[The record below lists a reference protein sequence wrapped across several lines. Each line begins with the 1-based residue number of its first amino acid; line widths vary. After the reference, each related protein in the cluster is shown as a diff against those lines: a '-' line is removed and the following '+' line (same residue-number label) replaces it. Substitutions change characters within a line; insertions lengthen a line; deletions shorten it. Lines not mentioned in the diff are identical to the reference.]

1 MMGRN
6 RDRANSKDM
15 SDRQLVHT
23 CLLGEV
29 DEFRKIVDKYKGKVM
44 ALAMSVLG
52 NREDAEDA
60 CQNTFIHVYRH
71 LDKFDMEKSFRPW
84 LYAILFNQCRDQL
97 RKRQRF
103 FRFFKKVKTES
114 LSSPRSPA
122 ADHPSGRFL
131 SKQTFKDLT
140 PKERTTLFLWALEGY
155 TSEEIG
161 NVLRCSASTAR
172 VHLFNA
178 RKKIKAILEKEHVS
192 L

>member
-1 MMGRN
+1 MGRN
-6 RDRANSKDM
+6 RNRNTSKDM
-15 SDRQLVHT
+15 NDRQLVHT
-23 CLLGEV
+23 CLLGDV

-44 ALAMSVLG
+44 ALAMNFLN

-60 CQNTFIHVYRH
+60 CQNTFIHAYCH
-71 LDKFDMEKSFRPW
+71 LDKFDVEKSFHSW
-84 LYAILFNQCRDQL
+84 LFAILFNQCRDQL

-103 FRFFKKVKTES
+103 FRFFKKEKTES
-114 LSSPRSPA
+114 ISSPRLPA
-122 ADHPSGRFL
+122 TNHPSGRYL
-131 SKQTFKDLT
+131 PEQALKDLT

-161 NVLRCSASTAR
+161 SVLRCSASTAR

-178 RKKIKAILEKEHVS
+178 RKKIKTILEKEHVS